1 MKHKQPDIADEIL
14 KLGAQVRMKY
24 RPRKTAKGWILQPIK
39 EEHPPRG
46 ANRKNIQ
53 RLLRAAPKKK
63 PPKQRIKPP
72 KPKKI
77 AKLIAH
83 TERDSEGRE
92 VTHYYGDP
100 AAWMSQFSHAKHEL
114 VEPHGTA
121 RDAAILQMHC
131 AGLSDQQI
139 ADATGV
145 SIKTVERAVQ
155 GKRRRPR
162 TKRPR

>member
-1 MKHKQPDIADEIL
+1 MKRKQHDIVDEIL
-14 KLGAQVRMKY
+14 KLGAQMRTKY
-24 RPRKTAKGWILQPIK
+24 RVRETINGKILQPIK
-39 EEHPPRG
+39 EERPPRG

-63 PPKQRIKPP
+63 PPKP
-72 KPKKI
+72 KPSKI
-77 AKLIAH
+77 PQLIAH

-121 RDAAILQMHC
+121 RDAALMQMH
-131 AGLSDQQI
+131 ADGLPDKKI
-139 ADATGV
+139 AELANVTV
-145 SIKTVERAVQ
+145 KTVERALQ
-155 GKRRRPR
+155 GKRVRPR
-162 TKRPR
+162 TRRHR

>member
-1 MKHKQPDIADEIL
+1 MKRKQPDIVDEIL
-14 KLGAQVRMKY
+14 KLSAQMRTKY
-24 RPRKTAKGWILQPIK
+24 RTRETIAGPVLQPIPEK
-39 EEHPPRG
+39 HPPRG

-63 PPKQRIKPP
+63 PPKP
-72 KPKKI
+72 KPSKPQKV

-100 AAWMSQFSHAKHEL
+100 MAWMGAFSQKPPEP
-114 VEPHGTA
+114 VEPHGSA
-121 RDAAILQMHC
+121 RDGAIMQAHA

-139 ADATGV
+139 ADAAGV
-145 SIKTVERAVQ
+145 NIKTVERALKD
-155 GKRRRPR
+155 KRVRPRTRRPR
-162 TKRPR
+162 